1 MCDMIVSKVRL
12 KMTRKYGT
20 SRNAEYLANQISTL
34 ENYVS
39 RMAGDMQINQILEK
53 YAEIDE
59 LQTRLNSLS
68 DPNHS
73 DNVAE
78 WKSRQCGEW

>member
-1 MCDMIVSKVRL
+1 MIVSKVRL

-39 RMAGDMQINQILEK
+39 RVASNMTEDQLSEK
-53 YAEIDE
+53 YTEIDE